1 LVGKTNLLNDFE
13 DFLVS
18 NRTSAFVPNMYPLR
32 RLGYWGLCGSVV
44 GGLYIRWE
52 TNPAI
57 PLSQGLRI
65 IDPWQDHE
73 VDQKHTP
80 GQPGLFY
87 ASKAFNQAQR
97 FQA

>member
-1 LVGKTNLLNDFE
+1 
-13 DFLVS
+13 
-18 NRTSAFVPNMYPLR
+18 M
-32 RLGYWGLCGSVV
+32 WI
-44 GGLYIRWE
+44 GG
-52 TNPAI
+52 
-57 PLSQGLRI
+57 GRI

-87 ASKAFNQAQR
+87 ASKAFKQAQR